1 MFAAHDPRVQVH
13 VDEELLPHATR
24 RPMSHTLRLL
34 WFVPFPLAVIA
45 EVLKLTPSVALKAG
59 RNPSSDA
66 QFEALMAGQADAVV
80 TAMDNVMDWNLRQ
93 GPRDFRVIAQLER
106 TTPLTLVGRKGR
118 ARLRD
123 LCGATILVDAPRN
136 GFIVALRAML
146 AEEGLG
152 PDAYALEPVGGV
164 QERYDAMLA
173 GRGDATLLGPPFDA
187 MALKA
192 GLSRIA
198 TVQERYP
205 AFPGQG
211 LVVSAGALQRLRP
224 ALSTW
229 LRGLEGA
236 RKRMSKDPEQARQA
250 LTLAGFSALAVDSML
265 LATPASLYPDRA
277 GIELLIEQRRSS
289 GLPGADTTYEKL
301 VEASALPE
309 G

>member
-1 MFAAHDPRVQVH
+1 
-13 VDEELLPHATR
+13 
-24 RPMSHTLRLL
+24 MSHTLHLL
-34 WFVPFPLAVIA
+34 WFVPSPVAVVA
-45 EVLKLTPSVALKAG
+45 AALKLTASVTLKAE

-66 QFEALMAGQADAVV
+66 QFEALVTGQADAVV
-80 TAMDNVMDWNLRQ
+80 TAIDNVMDWNLRQ

-106 TTPLTLVGRKGR
+106 TTPLTLVGQKGR
-118 ARLRD
+118 AWLQDLR
-123 LCGATILVDAPRN
+123 GATILVDAPRN

-164 QERYDAMLA
+164 QERYDAMRA

-187 MALKA
+187 MAIEA

-211 LVVSAGALQRLRP
+211 LVVSAGALERLRP
-224 ALSTW
+224 ALSAW
-229 LRGLEGA
+229 LRGLESA
-236 RKRMSKDPEQARQA
+236 RERMGSDPESARQA
-250 LTLAGFSALAVDSML
+250 LTLAGFSASAVDAML
-265 LATPASLYPDRA
+265 RATPASLCPDRA

-289 GLPGADTTYEKL
+289 SLPGADTTYEKL
-301 VEASALPE
+301 VEASTLPK